1 MQSSFRTYVQDFVLI
16 SVSLDLVDWALRR
29 ETPAPGDG
37 LRTLDVTVTKHVVW
51 ELRTWQGL
59 WGQGVLGFNLG
70 IPADQLYKPSHF
82 SRPQH
87 SHL

>member
-1 MQSSFRTYVQDFVLI
+1 MQDFALI
-16 SVSLDLVDWALRR
+16 PVSLDLVDWALRR
-29 ETPAPGDG
+29 ETPASAGG
-37 LRTLDVTVTKHVVW
+37 SRTLDVTVTKHVVW

-87 SHL
+87 SYL

>member
-1 MQSSFRTYVQDFVLI
+1 MQDFALI
-16 SVSLDLVDWALRR
+16 SVSLDLVDWVLRR
-29 ETPAPGDG
+29 ETPAPGG
-37 LRTLDVTVTKHVVW
+37 ALRTLDVTVTKHVVW

>member
-1 MQSSFRTYVQDFVLI
+1 MQDFALI
-16 SVSLDLVDWALRR
+16 PVSLDLVDWALRR
-29 ETPAPGDG
+29 ETPAPAGG
-37 LRTLDVTVTKHVVW
+37 LRTLDVTVIKHVVW

-87 SHL
+87 SLL